1 MFADLMDREIQPQA
15 INGRNIPDIKL
26 SEKTRLQIKKM
37 LHDEEKGY
45 TRVSDFTTVVQT
57 DKTYICFSNQWFY
70 LAVLCK
76 KYAMALY
83 PYCEFFDEKIKFDT
97 NILKC
102 LMKKEY
108 ADPQF
113 IAFFQSAED
122 KERMIKFVE
131 GGKEYAYRP
140 GKNLINDTK
149 TRSCKDIFGS
159 CILGKLAVPN
169 ASSAYLGNLVYYL
182 TKRPRLF
189 NELEK
194 EIREQCGRDDSA
206 FKLPTEIKECAK
218 AIVDSIYKIDGFK
231 NITPVLEV
239 NDKNIKINTSQI
251 EGKLAG
257 SNSLRYLFARPSS
270 ELYNIE
276 ESNSPRVF
284 ADPVYVIEV
293 NGEQEECR
301 LTTQWVDSEISPAG
315 NGGNYLRALI
325 EVVNKYYSGEIEVTE
340 EEDGRYLRFL
350 KNSFALNDLPA
361 AFSGDYARRYITSL
375 LAKPFVILT
384 GNSGTGKTR
393 IARQFAE
400 YLERHTEDGASNWE
414 LVPVGSDWTDNTKI
428 LGFYNPLAK
437 DGKGEY
443 VKTSIVQLLERAN
456 KNRSIPYFL
465 ILDEMNLS
473 HVERYFSDFLSHME
487 IPENLFVIDGY
498 EGKLCY
504 PSNLFVVG
512 TVNIDETTYMFSP
525 KVLDRANVVEFKP
538 EEESVMELFLH
549 PASSPNIFPANDG
562 TAEAFLKLSI
572 QIREGKSEIDS
583 RMGEVKALF
592 EEVYR
597 ITEKY
602 GYEFSYRTV
611 KEIRQYISAAYEIT
625 GDKEQFDLSQA
636 EDEQIL
642 QKILPKIHGNRN
654 EIGELLNSLE
664 KLCEENHLL
673 LSREKI
679 VQMKG
684 KLATVQYAS
693 FI

>member
-1 MFADLMDREIQPQA
+1 MFADLMDQEIQPQA
-15 INGRNIPDIKL
+15 IKGITIPDIKL
-26 SEKTRLQIKKM
+26 SEKMRLQIKKM
-37 LHDEEKGY
+37 LYDEERGY

-76 KYAMALY
+76 KYAMSLY
-83 PYCEFFDEKIKFDT
+83 PYCKFFDEKIKSDV
-97 NILKC
+97 NVLNCLKA
-102 LMKKEY
+102 KKY
-108 ADPQF
+108 MDPVF
-113 IAFFQSAED
+113 AAFFQSDED

-131 GGKEYAYRP
+131 GGKEHDYRP
-140 GKNLINDTK
+140 GKSLINDTK
-149 TRSCKDIFGS
+149 TRSSKDIFGS
-159 CILGKLAVPN
+159 CILGKIAVPN
-169 ASSAYLGNLVYYL
+169 VSSAYLGNLVYYL
-182 TKRPRLF
+182 AKRPLLF

-194 EIREQCGRDDSA
+194 EIREQSRMDDSII
-206 FKLPTEIKECAK
+206 KLPAEIKECAK
-218 AIVDSIYKIDGFK
+218 AIVDYIYKIDAFK
-231 NITPVLEV
+231 SIKPVLEV

-284 ADPVYVIEV
+284 ADPVYIIEI
-293 NGEQEECR
+293 NGEKEECR
-301 LTTQWVDSEISPAG
+301 LTTQWVDSEICLTGS
-315 NGGNYLRALI
+315 GGNYLRALI
-325 EVVNKYYSGEIEVTE
+325 EVVNKYYSGEIEIIE
-340 EEDGRYLRFL
+340 AEDGRYLRYL
-350 KNSFALNDLPA
+350 KNSFVLNNLPA
-361 AFSGDYARRYITSL
+361 AFSGDFARRYITSL

-400 YLERHTEDGASNWE
+400 YLERYTEEGNGNWE
-414 LVPVGSDWTDNTKI
+414 LVSVGADWTDNTKI

-437 DGKGEY
+437 EGKGEY
-443 VKTSIVQLLERAN
+443 VKTSIMQLLERAN

-487 IPENLFVIDGY
+487 VPENSFVIDGY

-504 PSNLFVVG
+504 PSNLFIVG

-538 EEESVMELFLH
+538 EESSVMDLFLH
-549 PASSPNIFPANDG
+549 PEASQDIIPANNG
-562 TAEAFLKLSI
+562 AAEAFLKLSI
-572 QIREGKSEIDS
+572 KIREGKCEIDS
-583 RMGEVKALF
+583 RMEEVKALF
-592 EEVYR
+592 EKVYR
-597 ITEKY
+597 ITEKC

-611 KEIRQYISAAYEIT
+611 KEIRQYISAAYEIAA
-625 GDKEQFDLSQA
+625 DREMFDLSQA

-642 QKILPKIHGNRN
+642 QKVLPKIHGNRK
-654 EIGELLNSLE
+654 EIGELLDEMES
-664 KLCEENHLL
+664 LCEENGLL

-679 VQMKG
+679 GQMKG
-684 KLATVQYAS
+684 KLAKVQYAS